1 MAELIAPIGLMP
13 VRVSRAVSHIA
24 HDMGRLGKALLLA
37 GFITYPVLLHSFI
50 LKEQVEMWQLIFV
63 FAPMLGVAGWVLFRM
78 LDRAWWPLLLIA
90 MAALVYFIVSGDHG
104 RIGLL
109 AVNGLSH
116 ATLNLFL
123 LWLFGR
129 TLLRGQ
135 ESLISQISRLIHGE
149 LQPDTAIYTR
159 QVTVAWCT
167 FFALQVVISL
177 SLYVFAPTAAWS
189 LFINVLNLPLLILMF
204 LVEHAYRKV
213 RIPSHPRT
221 SILKAIEVYSKNFAA
236 PKKADN

>member
-1 MAELIAPIGLMP
+1 
-13 VRVSRAVSHIA
+13 
-24 HDMGRLGKALLLA
+24 MGRLGKALLLA
-37 GFITYPVLLHSFI
+37 GFITYPILLHSFI